1 MDRALWFND
10 DRYTTRPRRELFSDQ
25 REILQNCQLASKALC
40 GAASPCLFRSLKAT
54 SSHALHKVLAL
65 SETIYASCVHEIT
78 VNPPRPV
85 DTTETYLNDLCVIL
99 PICSRNLPSLRVL
112 SIARFEGNAEGV
124 PEKARQ
130 ILFKATQNTFRYGL
144 FHRLEELSLRLPFA
158 YDFEVLAESGFT
170 VEPTT
175 LRRPLYEVLVQLRH
189 LQVFIQDN
197 SGHLG
202 QRYYSSLASESQTH
216 FRNVIHQK
224 GFFGF
229 VELATQLESLSISC
243 THALDMDLLSIAN
256 FKQLHVLV
264 LSRIKVS
271 MENFE
276 ALITQNKST
285 IRALDFSQLELK
297 TGTWENLFTSSCSL
311 PHLKYLHIESCG
323 YIQSSN
329 HAAGLLPPI
338 DDPQDLE
345 TSHFGDYDALG
356 DLQRHVMEVRDAAG
370 LAQMTEYDFKWGY
383 QELNT
388 SELSASTD

>member
-1 MDRALWFND
+1 
-10 DRYTTRPRRELFSDQ
+10 
-25 REILQNCQLASKALC
+25 
-40 GAASPCLFRSLKAT
+40 
-54 SSHALHKVLAL
+54 
-65 SETIYASCVHEIT
+65 
-78 VNPPRPV
+78 
-85 DTTETYLNDLCVIL
+85 
-99 PICSRNLPSLRVL
+99 
-112 SIARFEGNAEGV
+112 
-124 PEKARQ
+124 
-130 ILFKATQNTFRYGL
+130 
-144 FHRLEELSLRLPFA
+144 
-158 YDFEVLAESGFT
+158 
-170 VEPTT
+170 
-175 LRRPLYEVLVQLRH
+175 
-189 LQVFIQDN
+189 
-197 SGHLG
+197 
-202 QRYYSSLASESQTH
+202 
-216 FRNVIHQK
+216 
-224 GFFGF
+224 
-229 VELATQLESLSISC
+229 
-243 THALDMDLLSIAN
+243 MDLLSIAN